1 MLTEK
6 QIDFICDD
14 LIHPFHFLWFAI
26 AAEYGVSASQDDPS
40 SFVSRRKDFL
50 DLLRRL
56 LQEGKLRLAKDGVFL
71 TGSVDEQAAKFEAS
85 FPTSDADVDLGG
97 AGTWFLLMSVPRE
110 LFGLREAP
118 REKRSWSGPDD
129 LI

>member
-1 MLTEK
+1 MMLTEK

-26 AAEYGVSASQDDPS
+26 GAEYGVSASQDDPS

-56 LQEGKLRLAKDGVFL
+56 LQEDKLRLAKDGVFL

-97 AGTWFLLMSVPRE
+97 AGTWFFTDECPAGAVWVTRGSAGEEVLE
-110 LFGLREAP
+110 
-118 REKRSWSGPDD
+118 WT
-129 LI
+129 